1 MGWHVAFM
9 LLPHA
14 LVVQN
19 VAGPGVLHELKHST
33 MTKHTY
39 SLSLTLSLSFSHSVS
54 LTLFLEFLS
63 LVWLTG
69 VHAFPQYQ
77 VLPHS
82 KRTQRQ
88 GQGSEIHR
96 LSASLPSHAPGPTR
110 TPRFMALQQLPEI
123 RVEAS
128 SSFSAEAIRT

>member
-39 SLSLTLSLSFSHSVS
+39 SLSLSLTQFLSLSFSHSVLGIS
-54 LTLFLEFLS
+54 FPRLVDWCSCLS
-63 LVWLTG
+63 
-69 VHAFPQYQ
+69 
-77 VLPHS
+77 S
-82 KRTQRQ
+82 
-88 GQGSEIHR
+88 I
-96 LSASLPSHAPGPTR
+96 PSPAPLKADPAARPG
-110 TPRFMALQQLPEI
+110 I
-123 RVEAS
+123 
-128 SSFSAEAIRT
+128 

>member
-39 SLSLTLSLSFSHSVS
+39 SLSLSHSVS
-54 LTLFLEFLS
+54 LTQFLS
-63 LVWLTG
+63 LCSWNF
-69 VHAFPQYQ
+69 FP
-77 VLPHS
+77 
-82 KRTQRQ
+82 
-88 GQGSEIHR
+88 
-96 LSASLPSHAPGPTR
+96 
-110 TPRFMALQQLPEI
+110 
-123 RVEAS
+123 
-128 SSFSAEAIRT
+128 SFG